1 MLLQSK
7 DNSSNY
13 FIFLQKP
20 ACARLKTWECLEANG
35 LVYVWYHIEKVR
47 PSWTPLVLDQL
58 DQNSKGHWVYQGR
71 NEFEVDFKQKD
82 VLTQKY

>member
-1 MLLQSK
+1 
-7 DNSSNY
+7 
-13 FIFLQKP
+13 
-20 ACARLKTWECLEANG
+20 
-35 LVYVWYHIEKVR
+35 LVYVWYHIQKVR

-71 NEFEVDFKQKD
+71 NEFEVDFKRKD